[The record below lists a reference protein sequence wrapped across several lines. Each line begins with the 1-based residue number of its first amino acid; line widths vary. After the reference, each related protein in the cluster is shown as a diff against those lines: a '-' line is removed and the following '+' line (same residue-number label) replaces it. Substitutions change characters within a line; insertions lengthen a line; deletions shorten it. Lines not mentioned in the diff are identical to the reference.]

1 MRMVLSLVDQ
11 MDGQLTAEP
20 SANGARF
27 IISVPNQAD
36 ALAL

>member
-20 SANGARF
+20 SAKGTRF
-27 IISVPNQAD
+27 VISVPHPASTSPD
-36 ALAL
+36 